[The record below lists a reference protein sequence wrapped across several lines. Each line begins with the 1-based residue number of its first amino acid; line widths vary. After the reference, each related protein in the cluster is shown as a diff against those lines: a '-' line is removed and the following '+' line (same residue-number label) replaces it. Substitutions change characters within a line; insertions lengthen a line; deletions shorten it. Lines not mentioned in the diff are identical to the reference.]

1 METSGALSVM
11 QQIPGNGIEIELDDS
26 GLLSTDRITAKDVIQ
41 VNGLKPGV
49 GYEYSINNGQS
60 WVRVAA
66 PLQSSAAIRF
76 DGQNDHI
83 TIPDNLSLP
92 SGNNSYTLEAWIKP
106 EVMGDRGILGW
117 GTWGTQS
124 SVNALRLMGNGSI
137 RHYWWSNDLDVNVG
151 NLADGNWHHVAAT
164 FDGTTRSVYVDGIL
178 KGSDVPRP
186 HKVPVRAKNVR
197 IGSTNNGEYF
207 QGSIDDVAIW
217 NRALTQSELVQR
229 QIMPPNPADKD
240 LALFYE
246 FSESG
251 GSSVAATGSASY
263 ELSGSLVNG
272 PTWTTRELAAA
283 QIQGPTSL
291 QLQLA
296 DGKYL
301 DDQFIFRE
309 QNSQAE
315 FRVPAF
321 TIDTIAPNIRLNQP
335 GGRDAVISSQAGDN
349 VISGKAEP
357 GHIITLMSRLGSVT
371 SGNLRITSDNAADI
385 YLNGKFI
392 ASTNDWTKPFDF
404 TGLNIQA
411 GANTLAILAYDV
423 GGIAGLSGRFNVPAG
438 AFGTSDLANWK
449 VLNVDPEPLS
459 DNSTASRDKS
469 LWKLPANWTTTNF
482 DDSSWS
488 APVDVRA
495 KTGQYPWGNI
505 TGDPAWIWSADPY
518 NHDAVL
524 FRYTFAGTT
533 SDEGLQSVVENI
545 EISAEDGSFSYALTT
560 DQIRLFGQGQ
570 GKSIVAMQKDLAGN
584 AGRSSELLFSV
595 DTEAGPVKIT
605 SVGGTDGRVSNDLV
619 EIGQGPLNFNLDQY
633 TGYWSSKLSDLQTYV
648 NKYNPAVQKNRYSA
662 VTSVIDY
669 TDDPFGFA
677 GELPFDLRWPA
688 AEATNYRGK
697 GGINDRFFVKISTD
711 FYVND
716 ASKYRFR
723 TFNDDGVF
731 LLIDNKLVINDPT
744 LHPERIFTGDI
755 DLQPG
760 NHNLELFFFENGG
773 EASLELSVSRFD
785 SVKNSW
791 GAYQMVGKDPA
802 IKSKSE
808 KITDNVITGEADPNA
823 SVTISIDGRIL
834 GSTFSDPD
842 GKFIYSL
849 SDQDF
854 SLIAA
859 SASSE
864 GLIAMVSDPVG
875 NISASLPSPVAVSDP
890 IPEVRIVTIGGADSQ
905 LTSKASDRSIEGV
918 GTADLITAV
927 YFGDIKLGQV
937 VANDKGSF
945 FYDLS
950 DALALIGQGTGKQV
964 WAEQVTPSGVK
975 GHSPKI
981 SFSVDT
987 IAPVVNIDNVG
998 LGNGRVSRSGNLI
1011 EGRAEAG
1018 GSIMLYSGSTL
1029 IGTSAVNDQGR
1040 FVHPLS
1046 SNALSLIAENPA
1058 IGLTVYQT
1066 DSAGNKG
1073 EFLISPITTKLTA
1086 PAFSSLSIG
1095 GDDTVVSS
1103 LSGDAQISGT
1113 AEANFPVSFSFNGKL
1128 LEAAAIADQAGAF
1141 TAVLSSA
1148 DIGTIGQGLS
1158 RILTLQQVDDYGNVG
1173 QAVTAPFSVDTL
1185 APQLIIP
1192 SIGDISA
1199 LGGKDGVISTQ
1210 VNDAL
1215 ILGKAEPGDLFI
1227 KYGIN
1232 ILSTLSIGRDG
1243 LFSYSLTTQDISR
1256 IGQGGDKFLSLEQ
1269 SDLAG
1274 NLGVAQIPFA
1284 VDTLPPSSPTIASV
1298 ALDSVVSGKP
1308 SDNQILGNAEPNSN
1322 VTLFVNN
1329 RPIGVTKASGD
1340 GSFQYRFTP
1349 SELLDIGQG
1358 NAQLVAQISDE
1369 AGNLARSEPFSFRVD
1384 TVAPLRPELQSIGGD
1399 DSVVSTK
1406 GSGAVT
1412 ETVDNMVQGRAE
1424 ANALVQFFSGTRLLG
1439 QSQAS
1444 DQGLFSYSLS
1454 SPNLAALGQG
1464 VGRKLQVVAVD
1475 VAGNASIA
1483 SDSFIFDI
1491 DTIAPTTPRVSSVGG
1506 SDGVISTVLGDNF
1519 ISGTAEP
1526 FSQLDLRA
1534 FSSSIV
1540 SSNPNV
1546 SDLFS
1551 VQLMADKSGKW
1562 THSFSDNQ
1570 ISVLESPD
1578 SFSLMASSIDSAGNR
1593 STSIPLSVKVDR
1605 VAPLLGLSPIG
1616 GADSTISTKPGDN
1629 VISGTAEPNRSLS
1642 ISFQGQKLAD
1652 IKSKRDGTFSYML
1665 SVNNLRTLG
1674 EGYDR
1679 QVQIN
1684 QSDAAGNASELLS
1697 LPFDIDI
1704 TAPGKTAIRSLGGSD
1719 KIVSSAQADR
1729 VVMGTGDPGVT
1740 VELLAI
1746 AGATRTPLGV
1756 QTVAADGSF
1765 AYTLSPENLRAI
1777 GRGVG
1782 KSIVASSS
1790 DAAGNVSTSAEFS
1803 FQVQA
1808 NWSVGNA
1815 AADKL
1820 AFASGLDAL
1829 TGQGGSDTF
1838 MIRSLGTVLMD
1849 QGINPA
1855 FDRITDFEI
1864 GVDRIDAPTVVSVG
1878 LIRDLGEVN
1887 GLVAS
1892 SIGNMLS
1899 AIAFPAYSAAVFS
1912 YDDRVFGARTFLAI
1926 NDGVAGFRPQN
1937 DGILEIT
1944 GYSGNIA
1951 ELGII

>member
-1 METSGALSVM
+1 LETRGALSVM

-117 GTWGTQS
+117 GSWGTQS

-229 QIMPPNPADKD
+229 QIKPPNPADKD

-263 ELSGSLVNG
+263 GLSGSLVNG

-283 QIQGPTSL
+283 QIQGSTSL
-291 QLQLA
+291 QLELA

-315 FRVPAF
+315 FRLPAF

-335 GGRDAVISSQAGDN
+335 GGSDAVISSQAGDN

-357 GHIITLMSRLGSVT
+357 GHSITLMSRLGS
-371 SGNLRITSDNAADI
+371 
-385 YLNGKFI
+385 
-392 ASTNDWTKPFDF
+392 
-404 TGLNIQA
+404 
-411 GANTLAILAYDV
+411 
-423 GGIAGLSGRFNVPAG
+423 
-438 AFGTSDLANWK
+438 
-449 VLNVDPEPLS
+449 
-459 DNSTASRDKS
+459 
-469 LWKLPANWTTTNF
+469 
-482 DDSSWS
+482 
-488 APVDVRA
+488 
-495 KTGQYPWGNI
+495 
-505 TGDPAWIWSADPY
+505 
-518 NHDAVL
+518 
-524 FRYTFAGTT
+524 
-533 SDEGLQSVVENI
+533 DEGLQPVVENI
-545 EISAEDGSFSYALTT
+545 EVSAEDGSFSYALTT

-619 EIGQGPLNFNLDQY
+619 EIGQGPLKFNLDQY
-633 TGYWSSKLSDLQTYV
+633 TGYWSSKLSDLQAYV

-669 TDDPFGFA
+669 TDDLFGFA

-744 LHPERIFTGDI
+744 LHPERVFTGDI

-864 GLIAMVSDPVG
+864 GLIAMVSDSVG

-945 FYDLS
+945 VYDLS

-975 GHSPKI
+975 GHSPKV

-1040 FVHPLS
+1040 FVHTLS

-1073 EFLISPITTKLTA
+1073 ESLISPITTKLTA

-1148 DIGTIGQGLS
+1148 DIVTIGQGLS

-1192 SIGDISA
+1192 PIGDISA

-1210 VNDAL
+1210 ANDAL

-1227 KYGIN
+1227 KYGID

-1243 LFSYSLTTQDISR
+1243 FFSYSLTTQDISR

-1284 VDTLPPSSPTIASV
+1284 VDTMPPSSPTIVSV

-1329 RPIGVTKASGD
+1329 RPIGVTNANGD

-1349 SELLDIGQG
+1349 SDLLDIGQG

-1424 ANALVQFFSGTRLLG
+1424 ANALVQFFAGTRLLG

-1491 DTIAPTTPRVSSVGG
+1491 DTIAPTKPRVSSVGG

-1540 SSNPNV
+1540 SSSPNV

-1562 THSFSDNQ
+1562 THSFSENQ

-1616 GADSTISTKPGDN
+1616 GADSTISTKYGDN

-1642 ISFQGQKLAD
+1642 ISFQGQKLAN
-1652 IKSKRDGTFSYML
+1652 IKSKRDGTFSYRL
-1665 SVNNLRTLG
+1665 SVNNLRMLG

-1790 DAAGNVSTSAEFS
+1790 DAAGNVSTSAAFS
-1803 FQVQA
+1803 FRVQA
-1808 NWSVGNA
+1808 KWSVGNA

-1820 AFASGLDAL
+1820 AFVSGLDAL